1 MKLIRQK
8 LFNNAAFS
16 SQKPDSV
23 KNAGDYNYYD
33 EGNKTGSKRS
43 VKRDEVFDNVVK
55 ANAYDKKVQKWADKI
70 KENDRTY
77 LYARNHPKYK
87 HYFLGRGKF
96 QVDVDNIKDKPV
108 RMGYIEG
115 GSNKEKVSAAYRDFL
130 KAAEGMKEYGREFTK
145 EDFETMKKEIKTQIR
160 KDAKKQYIMK
170 KVVPGV
176 GLGVAA
182 AGGLAYGA
190 MKYKNR
196 NND

>member
-16 SQKPDSV
+16 SQKPDSME
-23 KNAGDYNYYD
+23 GHDYNYYD

-43 VKRDEVFDNVVK
+43 VRKNEVFDNVVK
-55 ANAYDKKVQKWADKI
+55 ANSYNDKKVQKWMLKTSD
-70 KENDRTY
+70 ERTSY
-77 LYARNHPKYK
+77 TRNHPKFK
-87 HYFLGRGKF
+87 HYFIGRGKF

-108 RMGYIEG
+108 RSGYIVG

-145 EDFETMKKEIKTQIR
+145 EDFEAMKKEIKTQIR

>member
-8 LFNNAAFS
+8 LFNNAAFF
-16 SQKPDSV
+16 SQKPDSMER
-23 KNAGDYNYYD
+23 AWDYSYYD
-33 EGNKTGSKRS
+33 EGNKTGGKRS
-43 VKRDEVFDNVVK
+43 VKKDEVFDNVVK
-55 ANAYDKKVQKWADKI
+55 ANAHDKKLQKWYEKTSD
-70 KENDRTY
+70 ERT
-77 LYARNHPKYK
+77 LYARNHPRYK

-108 RMGYIEG
+108 RLGFIAG

-130 KAAEGMKEYGREFTK
+130 KAAEGMKGYGREFTK
-145 EDFETMKKEIKTQIR
+145 EDFEAMKKEIKAQIR

-190 MKYKNR
+190 MKYKNKK
-196 NND
+196 ND